1 MARAYKKGHRDPLP
15 ARGVCSASIAAMAAR
30 WKPSVTV
37 AAIASRPRAGEA
49 AGVDEYLLVEEE
61 TAAGLRLNNPAGHLE
76 AGESLVEA
84 VVREVVEETTM
95 PFVPDRLV
103 GVYLARVDA
112 AAGDDDDITYLRF
125 AFAGAAGTADRAR
138 RLDAGIVRTLWLTL
152 DELRACRDRHRS
164 VLVLRSIEDAAA
176 GCAVPLERIVTDRSV
191 RRPARRS
198 AAR

>member
-1 MARAYKKGHRDPLP
+1 
-15 ARGVCSASIAAMAAR
+15 MAAR

-49 AGVDEYLLVEEE
+49 GGVDEYLLVEEE
-61 TAAGLRLNNPAGHLE
+61 TAAGLRINNPAGHLE

-84 VVREVVEETTM
+84 VVREVAEETAM
-95 PFVPDRLV
+95 PFVPERLV

-112 AAGDDDDITYLRF
+112 AAGDDEDVTYLRF
-125 AFAGAAGTADRAR
+125 AFAGAAGAADRTR
-138 RLDAGIVRTLWLTL
+138 RLDDGIVRTLWLTL
-152 DELRACRDRHRS
+152 DELRSCRERHRS